1 MLLYYRACFV
11 CFIVSLANQSRLLTT
26 TLHFY
31 YLSLNVSYVFKCL
44 KQVKSSPPS
53 NNIPKT
59 RLLKSRDYGSLIRGS
74 NHWFRTN
81 DSKRIR
87 SFMNRKRPSVSESES
102 LLLPWAV
109 DIEAFSSWIQQ
120 SWTTFTRANNM
131 SAIVPA
137 ARKATAAV
145 SDVIIA
151 ILPSDFGV

>member
-1 MLLYYRACFV
+1 MAVWYAVR
-11 CFIVSLANQSRLLTT
+11 ITDSEQMIQ
-26 TLHFY
+26 
-31 YLSLNVSYVFKCL
+31 K
-44 KQVKSSPPS
+44 
-53 NNIPKT
+53 
-59 RLLKSRDYGSLIRGS
+59 GSEALWTESARQ
-74 NHWFRTN
+74 W
-81 DSKRIR
+81 
-87 SFMNRKRPSVSESES
+87 VSESES

-109 DIEAFSSWIQQ
+109 DIEAFCSWIQQ